1 MTRRGRNLRGGG
13 ERKAEETARGH
24 RPPPE
29 FSRIV
34 DVTRLG
40 HTAHAITI
48 EANAAECAALAR
60 RFGLVSLDRLSAA
73 LTIQHHGDN
82 GLIELSGRF
91 FARLRQACVITLD
104 PVPADIDQP
113 IRLFYGEAAEIDGT
127 IADPLALEDDA
138 EPLDHGRNR
147 LRRGRGPAIGL
158 GAGPI
163 STRAGG
169 QIAAVR
175 SGRRRSALDA
185 RAGRAVSAQYHCFR
199 E

>member
-138 EPLDHGRNR
+138 EPLDHG
-147 LRRGRGPAIGL
+147 
-158 GAGPI
+158 
-163 STRAGG
+163 
-169 QIAAVR
+169 QIDCGEAVAQQLAL
-175 SGRRRSALDA
+175 ALDPYP
-185 RAGRAVSAQYHCFR
+185 RAPGAKLPQSVPGAD
-199 E
+199 EVP